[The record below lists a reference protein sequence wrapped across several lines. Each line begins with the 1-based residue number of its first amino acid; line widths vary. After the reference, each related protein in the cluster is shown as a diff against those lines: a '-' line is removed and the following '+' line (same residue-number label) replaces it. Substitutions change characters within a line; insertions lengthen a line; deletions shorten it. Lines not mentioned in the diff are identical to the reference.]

1 MVICG
6 IVGSEL
12 CWNARLLLDFSVMC
26 GVAGCSNAD
35 EMLAHMEVNETFGK
49 VLLSLK
55 FWEEQNA
62 ILLFCGNWDQTSI
75 FGLVGPKLRKSV

>member
-1 MVICG
+1 
-6 IVGSEL
+6 
-12 CWNARLLLDFSVMC
+12 MC

-55 FWEEQNA
+55 F
-62 ILLFCGNWDQTSI
+62 
-75 FGLVGPKLRKSV
+75 